1 MTELLVVGAGPAGV
15 TAALWARS
23 FGLDVRVAD
32 AGESP
37 GGQLHRVHF
46 HPRTLAGI
54 PEGDGPAIAAV
65 MARQLA
71 EAGVPVRAGCAAE
84 HLEPGARPAVILAGG
99 ERLAC
104 GAVLVATGVRR
115 RRLGVPGEDALEGR
129 GVSFSATRDR
139 ARLAGR
145 RVMVVGGGDAAY
157 ENALIL
163 AEAGSRV
170 VLAVRDAPRARAE
183 FRARVA
189 ESPAIEV
196 RRGVSVTAI
205 LGTDAVAA
213 VRLAGPEGAAD
224 VPVEGVVVKV
234 GVLPNTEW
242 CRDAVACDDAGHVR
256 ADGRGR
262 TSAPRVWAAG
272 DVTGPALPSVP
283 VAMGQAAAAVAD
295 ARRALRED

>member
-1 MTELLVVGAGPAGV
+1 MTELLVVGAGPAGIS
-15 TAALWARS
+15 AALWARW
-23 FGLDVRVAD
+23 FGLEVRVVD
-32 AGESP
+32 AGASP

-54 PEGDGPAIAAV
+54 PVGDGPAIAAV

-71 EAGVPVRAGCAAE
+71 DAGVAVRGECTAQR
-84 HLEPGARPAVILAGG
+84 LEPGARPAVILEGG

-104 GAVLVATGVRR
+104 QAVLIATGVRR

-139 ARLAGR
+139 AQLAGR
-145 RVMVVGGGDAAY
+145 RVLVVGGGDAAY

-163 AEAGSRV
+163 AGAGCRV

-189 ESPAIEV
+189 RTPAIEV
-196 RRGVSVTAI
+196 RRGVRVTAI
-205 LGTDAVAA
+205 LGTDAVTG
-213 VRLAGPEGAAD
+213 VRLAGPEGVAD
-224 VPVEGVVVKV
+224 VAVEGVVVKV
-234 GVLPNTEW
+234 GVVPNTEW

-256 ADGRGR
+256 AGEHGR

-272 DVTGPALPSVP
+272 DVTGPALPSVA